1 MPYRATVAGAMGELN
16 DILVDLESSLGAM
29 SGQPVALDGGITNRN
44 YQVTLGGNPYVV
56 RRAGRDTE
64 LLGIDREAEQL
75 AGSTAAELGIA
86 PAVAGV
92 VGGCLVNEFVACHAL
107 SARDVADGVEEIA
120 PMLRAFHDSDVRLP
134 VSFWVGDLLSRYAEI
149 VASRGGELPAAY
161 AVAVR
166 STASIEAVLPRDGP
180 RPAHNDLL
188 AGNLIRAREGGRIM
202 LVDWEYA
209 GMGDP
214 RFDLGNLSVNNG
226 FGEREN
232 ERLLSAYLD
241 ETPTDSH
248 RAVLALMRVLSDARE
263 GAWGVVQ
270 GVLSELDFD
279 FGAYA
284 SEHLERLCDAVAE
297 PAFGEHLAEAQGAR
311 RW

>member
-1 MPYRATVAGAMGELN
+1 MPYRTTVAGGMGELN
-16 DILVDLESSLGAM
+16 DILVDLESSLGVM

-75 AGSTAAELGIA
+75 AGDAAARLGIA

-107 SARDVADGVEEIA
+107 SSRDVAAAVEEIA
-120 PMLRAFHDSDVRLP
+120 PMLRAFHDSGLRLP
-134 VSFWVGDLLSRYAEI
+134 VSFWVGDLLARYAEI

-161 AVAVR
+161 ATAVR
-166 STASIEAVLPRDGP
+166 STSRIEAVLGRDDG
-180 RPAHNDLL
+180 RPGHNDLL
-188 AGNLIRAREGGRIM
+188 AGNLIRAREGGRIL

-226 FGEREN
+226 FGESEN
-232 ERLLSAYLD
+232 ERLLSSYLD

-284 SEHLERLCDAVAE
+284 SEHLERLCDAVADPDFDE
-297 PAFGEHLAEAQGAR
+297 YLAAAQGAG

>member
-1 MPYRATVAGAMGELN
+1 MGELN
-16 DILVDLESSLGAM
+16 DILGDLESSLGPM

-44 YQVTLGGNPYVV
+44 YQVTLGGNSYVV

-64 LLGIDREAEQL
+64 LLGIDREAERL

-107 SARDVADGVEEIA
+107 SSRDVADGVEEIA

-134 VSFWVGDLLSRYAEI
+134 VSFWVGDLLARYAEI
-149 VASRGGELPAAY
+149 VASRGGELPTAY
-161 AVAVR
+161 SVAVR
-166 STASIEAVLPRDGP
+166 STASIEAVLQRDDP

-188 AGNLIRAREGGRIM
+188 AGNLIRARANRCIM

-209 GMGDP
+209 GMGDA

-232 ERLLSAYLD
+232 ERLLRAYLD
-241 ETPTDSH
+241 ETPADAQ

-284 SEHLERLCDAVAE
+284 SEHLERLCDAVAQ
-297 PAFGEHLAEAQGAR
+297 PDFTDCLAAAQGAG